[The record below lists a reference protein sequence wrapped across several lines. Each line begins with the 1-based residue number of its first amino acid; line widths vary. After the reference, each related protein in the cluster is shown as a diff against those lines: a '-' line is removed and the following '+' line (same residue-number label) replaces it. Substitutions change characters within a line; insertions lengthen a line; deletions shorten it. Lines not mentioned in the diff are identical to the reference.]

1 MLSSD
6 YVRISVACSNHHFP
20 AQQSLCDEYRTVIR
34 DALPWDFQLE
44 YSNKNN
50 FFFSL
55 APSHIAELPQGFK
68 DTGRRK
74 VIPHSANIASLPY
87 LTGFLCKQLGFP
99 FACKSRLLL
108 SPILFSNKRKHLLF
122 SKNN

>member
-6 YVRISVACSNHHFP
+6 YVISVACSNHHFP
-20 AQQSLCDEYRTVIR
+20 AQQSLCDEYKTVIR

-44 YSNKNN
+44 YSIN
-50 FFFSL
+50 FFFTL
-55 APSHIAELPQGFK
+55 APSHIVKLPQGFK

-74 VIPHSANIASLPY
+74 VISYSANIASLPF
-87 LTGFLCKQLGFP
+87 LTGFLCEQLGFP
-99 FACKSRLLL
+99 FAYKSRLLL
-108 SPILFSNKRKHLLF
+108 SPILSSNKRKNLLL